1 MDEPVEGGG
10 MPSDTAAKVKSD
22 ARLFVA
28 VHEGRRLSLLMS
40 NTMDELAVNVRGS
53 PTTSCG
59 MFIDREIAT
68 KLTHWLQA
76 RIAEM

>member
-1 MDEPVEGGG
+1 MDEPVERGR
-10 MPSDTAAKVKSD
+10 MPGDPTPKVKSD
-22 ARLFVA
+22 SHLFVA
-28 VHEGRRLSLLMS
+28 VHEERRLSLLMANS
-40 NTMDELAVNVRGS
+40 MDELAVNVRGS

-59 MFIDREIAT
+59 MFIDKEIAT